1 MKWVF
6 RNRYGNRFKDVV
18 NLTSQFQRCTDA
30 VITSLRIYC
39 EVNLLSN
46 FEATLTQRSKFDV
59 VVSRFGGRYESDI
72 AI

>member
-1 MKWVF
+1 M
-6 RNRYGNRFKDVV
+6 